1 VFNPY
6 AAFDFGGFLSL
17 GQIAER
23 YIGEMNT
30 AFGLYEGY
38 EVADVHSYFDTGGI
52 TNTKFD
58 ITKKDGISFDPHPNK
73 QGHMIMFTVL
83 NRLV

>member
-1 VFNPY
+1 
-6 AAFDFGGFLSL
+6 
-17 GQIAER
+17 
-23 YIGEMNT
+23 MNT